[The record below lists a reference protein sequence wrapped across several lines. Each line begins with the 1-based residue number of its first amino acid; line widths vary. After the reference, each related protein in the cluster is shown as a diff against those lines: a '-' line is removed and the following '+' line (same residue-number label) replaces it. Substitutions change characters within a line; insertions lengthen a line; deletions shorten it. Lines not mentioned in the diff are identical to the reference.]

1 MRVAVVGGTGLVGRH
16 TVTALRRA
24 GHEAVVLARSL
35 GVDAATGEGLDE
47 ALRGVEAVID
57 ATNVQAD
64 DPRAARDRFGAV
76 TRNLLGAGRRAR
88 VRHHVLLSIV
98 GLDRIE
104 GNAHYAGK
112 RLQEEL
118 VAAADLPTTIQRATQ
133 FHEFAGMVI
142 EWTRR
147 GDEATVPP
155 ALIQPV
161 AAAEVGAA
169 LAELA
174 TGAAKG
180 RASDL
185 AGPAP
190 EDLFDMARRTLAVRG
205 ESLRLVPSWRGVP
218 FGPEAAGEALLPGP
232 EARLG
237 RTTFDD
243 WLEEYAAL

>member
-1 MRVAVVGGTGLVGRH
+1 MRIAVVGGTGLVGRH

-24 GHEAVVLARSL
+24 GHDAVVLARSL
-35 GVDAATGEGLDE
+35 GVDAATGEGLDQ

-57 ATNVQAD
+57 ATNVQAA
-64 DPRAARDRFGAV
+64 DPRAVREGFGAV
-76 TRNLLGAGRRAR
+76 TRHLLAAERRAR
-88 VRHHVLLSIV
+88 VQHHVLLSIV
-98 GLDRIE
+98 GIDRIE

-118 VAAADLPTTIQRATQ
+118 VSAADVPVTIQRATQ

-147 GDEATVPP
+147 GDEAIVPP
-155 ALIQPV
+155 ALIQPI
-161 AAAEVGAA
+161 AAAEVGVA

-190 EDLFDMARRTLAVRG
+190 EDLFDMARRMLAVRG
-205 ESLRLVPSWRGVP
+205 ETLRLVPSWRG
-218 FGPEAAGEALLPGP
+218 GPLGPDAAGEALLPGP

-237 RTTFDD
+237 KSTFDD